1 LTISSSEQPMDN
13 PLPTTFTRSK
23 NFARAKS
30 FACRPGQRGFT
41 LIEVLVVIAIIALL
55 IGLLLPAIQHVRESA
70 NRAVCTNHLKQVGV
84 AVHNYVSNV
93 GFVPAEGGAPSANG
107 GPGDSASIFFNLLPY
122 LEQTSLYNSVDG
134 PGQNAVV
141 NQFLCPSDQT
151 NAGGLTESSGATLG
165 SYAYSLY
172 EPTVPASGVFPP
184 FTTPSTQL
192 TIDAAMTDGTS
203 TTIIVGEHVQFCG
216 GGAGGGGGP
225 GGENPW
231 GTTQNKRFP
240 GSTSLTPRAIVAGV
254 NAGLCIVPPAPAP
267 GVSVFSAGHSA
278 SLHFLMGDGSA
289 RSCSA
294 SIDVAGVLVPAL
306 TARAGDTGGD
316 F

>member
-1 LTISSSEQPMDN
+1 MDTQ
-13 PLPTTFTRSK
+13 LPACLRRSK
-23 NFARAKS
+23 YRAHAKS
-30 FACRPGQRGFT
+30 LACRPVHRGFT
-41 LIEVLVVIAIIALL
+41 LVELLVVIAIIAML
-55 IGLLLPAIQHVRESA
+55 IGLLLPAVQHVRESA
-70 NRAVCTNHLKQVGV
+70 NRAVCINHLKQIGV
-84 AVHNYVSNV
+84 AVHNYAATD
-93 GFVPAEGGAPSANG
+93 GFLPAEGGAPSANG
-107 GPGDSASIFFNLLPY
+107 GPGDNASIFFNLLPY
-122 LEQTSLYNSVDG
+122 LEQASLYNSVEG

-141 NQFLCPSDQT
+141 NQFLCPSDLT
-151 NAGGLTESSGATLG
+151 NAGGLTESGGATLG

-192 TIDAAMTDGTS
+192 PIDAAMTDGTS

-240 GSTSLTPRAIVAGV
+240 GSTSLTPRAIMAGV
-254 NAGLCIVPPAPAP
+254 NAGLCTVPPVPAP
-267 GVSVFSAGHSA
+267 GVSVFSTGHSG
-278 SLHFLMGDGSA
+278 SLNFLMGDGSV
-289 RSCSA
+289 RNCSA
-294 SIDVAGVLVPAL
+294 SIDVAGILVPAL